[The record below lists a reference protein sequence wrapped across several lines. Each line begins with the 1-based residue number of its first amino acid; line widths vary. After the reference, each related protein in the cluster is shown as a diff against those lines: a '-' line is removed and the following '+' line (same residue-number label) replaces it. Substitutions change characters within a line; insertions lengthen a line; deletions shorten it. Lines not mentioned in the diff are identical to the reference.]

1 MVETFN
7 PQVESFNT
15 SRLVKVEKSDEATL
29 AGKIEVGEVHK
40 QTLELQIGWF
50 RNDPGLEDYF
60 DADAMRSMKDGE
72 KDYD

>member
-40 QTLELQIGWF
+40 QTLEIQMGWF
-50 RNDPGLEDYF
+50 RGDPGLEDHF
-60 DADAMRSMKDGE
+60 DAESMKTLKEGQKETD
-72 KDYD
+72 